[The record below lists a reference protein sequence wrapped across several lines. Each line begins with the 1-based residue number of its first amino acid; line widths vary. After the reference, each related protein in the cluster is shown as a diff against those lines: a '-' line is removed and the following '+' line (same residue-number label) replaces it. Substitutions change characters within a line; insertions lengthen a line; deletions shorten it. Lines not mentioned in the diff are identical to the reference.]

1 MNEAYEQKLK
11 RYIAENGIQAEHLT
25 FTQSTHSVAEA
36 AEAVG
41 ATAED
46 FVKSICL
53 VTKAG
58 EVVVAII
65 KGEDRVDRGA
75 VQRLL
80 GLSKLSI
87 ASPAEM
93 LKKTG
98 FPAGGT
104 PPFGFAATYVMDERV
119 FECAFVYAGGGS
131 VQSLIRST
139 PDELRR
145 VNGAQIGV
153 VRQTA

>member
-1 MNEAYEQKLK
+1 MNEAYETKLK
-11 RYIAENGIQAEHLT
+11 HYIAENDIQAEHLT

-53 VTKAG
+53 VTKTG
-58 EVVVAII
+58 DVVVAII
-65 KGEDRVDRGA
+65 KGEDRADRGA

-87 ASPAEM
+87 ASPTEM
-93 LKKTG
+93 LEKTG

-119 FECAFVYAGGGS
+119 FERAMVYAGGGS
-131 VQSLIRST
+131 PQALIRIT
-139 PDELRR
+139 PAELQR
-145 VNGAQIGV
+145 VNDAQIGV
-153 VRQTA
+153 VRQMN